1 MCVLCFYARNI
12 ECTPSC
18 FYTPFQKE
26 SFCLPKRVLLPS
38 KRSPFALQNESFC
51 NPKGVL
57 FETYCNTVAIWGGF
71 QCYLT
76 TLHLSSGGVQ
86 NIRLFENSASKI
98 CLFRANDVTLRH
110 KIKSIH
116 TTRVSVSIEGG
127 SFQHFVEGSVLVFT
141 WIVLLTLAVD
151 ALIPFSFRFKIALT
165 IAL

>member
-1 MCVLCFYARNI
+1 MI
-12 ECTPSC
+12 
-18 FYTPFQKE
+18 
-26 SFCLPKRVLLPS
+26 
-38 KRSPFALQNESFC
+38 
-51 NPKGVL
+51 
-57 FETYCNTVAIWGGF
+57 
-71 QCYLT
+71 
-76 TLHLSSGGVQ
+76 LHLSSKVVYNVGIYEFLDV
-86 NIRLFENSASKI
+86 KI

-141 WIVLLTLAVD
+141 WVVLLALAVD